1 MNKLCLSAKRPAMR
15 RTKTGLVEVAVSLFP
30 GLQREIPI
38 GELRLIDNGEIDN
51 GEVQLGR
58 LRKTPQASER
68 RLDSWQF
75 CS

>member
-1 MNKLCLSAKRPAMR
+1 MNKLCLSAKRPATR

-30 GLQREIPI
+30 GLQREIPT
-38 GELRLIDNGEIDN
+38 GELRLIDN